1 MTAPDPDALDKVAA
15 ALIDRVG
22 GGLVLIDPNRRVQL
36 WNRWMVQAS
45 SLSTADLLGHCLW
58 DMFPGLRDTR
68 MGIAIEEA
76 LTTGTSSFLTHNLN
90 PLMWPLHKAD
100 GRHLLHDTRVQPFDI
115 GQQRWCFIQIDDQTA
130 NIERERALRERGEAR
145 YRAVV
150 DAAPEVIVT
159 TDSAGVIQWINGA
172 VTRHFGY
179 EPREVVGS
187 PISVLLHA
195 ETAELWP
202 RGQGGKAGEGG
213 VSLELTGR
221 RKDGGLFDLE
231 VSIGRWRSEQRLFR
245 TGILRDVT
253 ERKRI
258 DAELRHLNATL
269 EARVEARTAELRAEV
284 AQRARVEETL
294 LHSQKMEA
302 VGQLTGGMAHDFNN
316 LLQALQ
322 ACLQMVGRR
331 TGSIPEVKP
340 LLDAGH
346 QAVDRGA
353 SLVRQLM
360 SFARKQALT
369 AEAFDVRERLLGMR
383 VILDRALRADIRL
396 QMDVRPDAWNILADP
411 TQFELAVLNLVV
423 NARDAI
429 SADGLVTVSAQ
440 NRTLDDLGPK
450 GLRGDFV
457 EISVSDNGCG
467 MAPEVASR
475 IFEPFF
481 TTKSVGKGTGL
492 GLAQVYG
499 FCEQSG
505 GAVTVHSKVGA
516 GSCISLWLP
525 RSNAPVEEGIAS
537 VSSTPRGGGAIVL
550 LVEDDPIVL
559 PVVKAALEDLDYI
572 VTHAAT
578 GDEALRRL
586 QAGDRVDI
594 LFTDLVMPGHT
605 GGISLARQ
613 ARQLRPDLPIVLTTG
628 YSNELLRESE
638 FRLLAKPYR
647 VEDIAAMFEAELK
660 RRPRPVG

>member
-1 MTAPDPDALDKVAA
+1 MADKVAA
-15 ALIDRVG
+15 ALVDRVG
-22 GGLVLIDPNRRVQL
+22 GGLILVDPAQRVRL
-36 WNRWMVQAS
+36 WNRWMAQATP
-45 SLSTADLLGHCLW
+45 LPVENLLGRCLW
-58 DMFPGLRDTR
+58 DLFPGLRNTR
-68 MGIAIEEA
+68 LGVAVDEA

-90 PLMWPLHKAD
+90 ARLLPLFKPD
-100 GRHLLHDTRVQPFDI
+100 GRQLLYDTSVQPFDME
-115 GQQRWCFIQIDDQTA
+115 GERWCFIQLDDQTA

-179 EPREVVGS
+179 EPQDVVGH
-187 PISVLLHA
+187 PIALLLENA
-195 ETAELWP
+195 GADLWP
-202 RGQGGKAGEGG
+202 RGQSERAGEGG
-213 VSLELTGR
+213 IPLEATGR
-221 RKDGGLFDLE
+221 RKDGSTFDLE
-231 VSIGRWRSEQRLFR
+231 ISIGRWTSEQRLFR

-253 ERKRI
+253 ERKRV

-269 EARVEARTAELRAEV
+269 EARVEERTAALRAEA

-294 LHSQKMEA
+294 LQSQKMEA

-331 TGSIPEVKP
+331 TKGMPEVQP
-340 LLDAGH
+340 LLDAGR

-360 SFARKQALT
+360 SFARKQALI
-369 AEAFDVRERLLGMR
+369 AEPFDVRERLLGMR

-396 QMDVRPDAWNILADP
+396 QMDIHADTWNILGDP

-429 SADGLVTVSAQ
+429 SADGMVVVSAG
-440 NRTLDDLGPK
+440 NRTLDGTDAK
-450 GLRGDFV
+450 GLRGEYV
-457 EISVSDNGCG
+457 EISVSDNGVG
-467 MAPEVASR
+467 MSPEISSR

-505 GAVTVHSKVGA
+505 GTVTVVSTP
-516 GSCISLWLP
+516 GSGTHISLFLP
-525 RSNAPVEEGIAS
+525 RSIAAMGEDSARISQPAKGEGA
-537 VSSTPRGGGAIVL
+537 VVL

-559 PVVKAALEDLDYI
+559 PVVKAALEDLDY
-572 VTHAAT
+572 VVHHAST

-586 QAGDRVDI
+586 TEGEAVDI

-605 GGISLARQ
+605 SGIALAHQ
-613 ARQLRPDLPIVLTTG
+613 ARKLRPDLPIVLTTG
-628 YSNELLRESE
+628 YSSELSRESE
-638 FRLLAKPYR
+638 FRLLAKPYQ

-660 RRPRPVG
+660 RRQRSN

>member
-1 MTAPDPDALDKVAA
+1 MSAPELDVTGMVATALV
-15 ALIDRVG
+15 DRVG
-22 GGLVLIDPNRRVQL
+22 GGLVLVDPQRRIRL

-45 SLSTADLLGHCLW
+45 SMATADLLGRCLW
-58 DMFPGLRDTR
+58 EVFPGLRDTR
-68 MGIAIEEA
+68 MGISIDEA

-90 PLMWPLHKAD
+90 PQMLPLRKAD
-100 GRHLLHDTRVQPFDI
+100 GRNLLHDTRIQPFDI
-115 GQQRWCFIQIDDQTA
+115 AGERWCFIQVDDQTA

-172 VTRHFGY
+172 VTRHFGH
-179 EPREVVGS
+179 EPQDVVGK
-187 PISVLLHA
+187 PISILLDA
-195 ETAELWP
+195 GAADLWP

-213 VSLELTGR
+213 MSLDVTGR
-221 RKDGGLFDLE
+221 RKDGSLFDLE

-269 EARVEARTAELRAEV
+269 EARVEERTAELRAEA

-294 LHSQKMEA
+294 LQSQKMEA

-331 TGSIPEVKP
+331 TTSIPEVRP

-353 SLVRQLM
+353 NLVRQLM

-396 QMDVRPDAWNILADP
+396 QLDIRADAWNILADP

-429 SADGLVTVSAQ
+429 SADGLVTVTAQ
-440 NRTLDDLGPK
+440 NRTLNGKGPK
-450 GLRGDFV
+450 GLLGDFV
-457 EISVSDNGCG
+457 EICVGDNGSG

-505 GAVTVHSKVGA
+505 GTVTVDSAPGA
-516 GSCISLWLP
+516 GSRISLWLP
-525 RSNAPVEEGIAS
+525 RSTVPVEEGAAP
-537 VSSTPRGGGAIVL
+537 VSSTPRGGGAVVL

-559 PVVKAALEDLDYI
+559 PVVKAALEDLDY
-572 VTHAAT
+572 VVVHAAT

-586 QAGDRVDI
+586 QSGEPADI

-605 GGISLARQ
+605 SGIALARK
-613 ARQLRPDLPIVLTTG
+613 ARTLRPDLPIVLTSG
-628 YSNELLRESE
+628 YSNELSRESE

-647 VEDIAAMFEAELK
+647 VEDIATMFEAELK
-660 RRPRPVG
+660 RRQRARN